1 MYTLLCETLSVR
13 SPSRPMPRISRPLCQ
28 PVKLLLAPA
37 PALRPTG
44 ALA

>member
-28 PVKLLLAPA
+28 PVKLLPPA